1 MGNSRRNRGPKK
13 TVRAKDPR
21 THDIAQTTTP
31 AQQPAK
37 AASHAVQ
44 TRPKSETG
52 ATSSG
57 PSRARSIAQDR
68 AKHAW
73 DTVQEVSKWPDK
85 DAKDFG
91 GQAKKLP
98 MRIRAAGLGQA
109 LAFVRAKAKP
119 GTSDEKAGPKR
130 LLESLSGWVLPRLQP
145 GITTPADDVALLNA
159 ILSGDATFL
168 RRATLEAMAWLEWVN
183 RFAEAEG
190 LGDDHDTSND

>member
-1 MGNSRRNRGPKK
+1 MGRGKGKNRGP
-13 TVRAKDPR
+13 VRARDSR
-21 THDIAQTTTP
+21 THEVAQTTTP
-31 AQQPAK
+31 AKPAAK

-44 TRPKSETG
+44 TPAAAATG
-52 ATSSG
+52 PGASG
-57 PSRARSIAQDR
+57 LSRAQDLAQQR

-73 DTVQEVSKWPDK
+73 EAVQAASALSDK

-119 GTSDEKAGPKR
+119 SEKDDKKKHHGHIL
-130 LLESLSGWVLPRLQP
+130 LLEQLGGWVLHRLGEQAKP
-145 GITTPADDVALLNA
+145 DPVRDDTVLKTILNN
-159 ILSGDATFL
+159 DATFL

-190 LGDDHDTSND
+190 LGDDQDTE